1 MSKKVCA
8 VGIIRANHLHD
19 CPCSTNKDLEK
30 QAKGEFDNQVDSNSG
45 VTVTKWVDN
54 KAVLVGSNYVDL
66 WGGQN
71 VGIRHPILAKTFFI
85 QKLCYHMTKT
95 WEE

>member
-45 VTVTKWVDN
+45 VTVTK
-54 KAVLVGSNYVDL
+54 
-66 WGGQN
+66 
-71 VGIRHPILAKTFFI
+71 
-85 QKLCYHMTKT
+85 
-95 WEE
+95 